1 MTGCV
6 SVARVS
12 DFSKT
17 AGGLNFEELAER
29 NYDRK
34 DAIWNEKTGFEYFL
48 EVEKVHEDDLIGGV
62 TRALEHL
69 GYAILYSDKEHRTI
83 IGQRGLQAN
92 EWSSVAGVYYRPTGE
107 HFQIYIRNKITQDFT
122 GGWRDNRAQKI
133 AQAIC
138 RQLGTCVDLHPGK

>member
-17 AGGLNFEELAER
+17 ADGLNFEELAQR
-29 NYDRK
+29 SYDRK
-34 DAIWNEKTGFEYFL
+34 DGIWNERTGFEYFL
-48 EVEKVHEDDLIGGV
+48 EVEKVHEDDLISGV
-62 TRALEHL
+62 TRALAHL
-69 GYAILYSDKEHRTI
+69 GYAIQYSDKEHRTI
-83 IGQRGLQAN
+83 IGERGLQAN
-92 EWSSVAGVYYRPTGE
+92 EWSSVAGVYYRPTTE
-107 HFQIYIRNKITQDFT
+107 RFQIYIRNKITQDFT

-138 RQLGTCVDLHPGK
+138 GQLGACVDLHSGK